1 MTSILNAVRTKS
13 QEKLQ
18 ELQNELEHTYCDFSM
33 DRSVCIYACGSLGRL
48 EATDSSDLDLFF
60 ITQDDGPLNPGLAS
74 TTTSRKKG
82 NCISRLDTYLFFSRL
97 HDVTKRLGY
106 PLPSKG
112 GAYWTFISKSE
123 LLDIGSREED
133 YVNSF
138 TARLLL
144 LLESKPLYNKCYYE
158 ALIKETVNKY
168 FVDYE
173 ENQDGFYPLF
183 LMNDILRYWYTLT
196 LNYEYRRDSSDSK
209 NERYWK
215 RLKLKFARLIT
226 CFSMIACLY
235 EKNITPERV
244 EEYIKMTPFERIRI
258 LGEIVPHVAELA
270 EEIER
275 GYEWYLDLRANQES
289 NWWDSP
295 NHKDEAFRQADVFH
309 DIVVSKLMGAVSSYN
324 PKLAAKADMHCILI

>member
-1 MTSILNAVRTKS
+1 MILNTVRAES

-18 ELQNELEHTYCDFSM
+18 KLQNELAHIYCDFVM

-60 ITQDDGPLNPGLAS
+60 ITQDDGPINRGSAFTATP
-74 TTTSRKKG
+74 KKKD

-97 HDVTKRLGY
+97 HDVTNRLGY
-106 PLPSKG
+106 PPPSKG
-112 GAYWTFISKSE
+112 GAYWTFTLESD

-144 LLESKPLYNKCYYE
+144 LLESKPLYNERYYE
-158 ALIKETVNKY
+158 TLIKETVNKY

-173 ENQDGFYPLF
+173 ENQNGFYPLF

-196 LNYEYRRDSSDSK
+196 LNYEYRRDPHDSK

-235 EKNITPERV
+235 ERNITPERV
-244 EEYIKMTPFERIRI
+244 EEYIKMTPFERIRT
-258 LGEIVPHVAELA
+258 LGRIVPRVAELA
-270 EEIER
+270 EQIER
-275 GYEWYLDLRANQES
+275 GYEWYLDLRANQTS
-289 NWWDSP
+289 DWWDTP
-295 NHKDEAFRQADVFH
+295 NHKDEAFQQADAFH

-324 PKLAAKADMHCILI
+324 SELAAKADMHCILI